1 MNTSGGKAT
10 RFFVLFITSIW
21 SVNLFAQDP
30 GTEIGSVLSAT
41 GDAHIIGENGSSTA
55 AERLSPVTES
65 DVLETGHDGQLHV
78 RFADGGMLAMDCNSA
93 LEIRRYRIGGAA
105 RSELSL
111 RRGKIRILVGATDS
125 VDYRVET
132 DAGSVKVNLADTDFD
147 VALHSSDGLTAGVY
161 AGSADLISNSAAL
174 TLGING
180 NFDFAELNDTDSP
193 AGLFSMP
200 DALQPGAMCN

>member
-21 SVNLFAQDP
+21 TVNLVAQDP

-41 GDAHIIGENGSSTA
+41 GDAHIIGQSGNHTA

-105 RSELSL
+105 RSELFL
-111 RRGKIRILVGATDS
+111 RHGKIRILIGATDS

-147 VALHSSDGLTAGVY
+147 VALSSSDVLIVGVY
-161 AGSADLISNSAAL
+161 AGSADLVGAGNEL

-180 NFDFAELNDTDSP
+180 NHDFAVLNNNGTP
-193 AGLFSMP
+193 VGQFSRP
-200 DALQPGAMCN
+200 DALQPGALCN